1 MSSKIRSLRSKGLSK
16 SVEVSVHSLPSEP
29 VSATLD
35 ATRTGEFVVFRG
47 YEGNQLVV
55 NWPNP
60 ESGADMVRICRK
72 LYDWPQSSEDGV
84 LLFEESAPFSVF
96 EYSDRELQSYQVFYY
111 RMFIRRIDG
120 TWYTDNKLRGKEFP
134 VPTGYFRKALWDR
147 LPPFYHKADGE
158 N

>member
-1 MSSKIRSLRSKGLSK
+1 MSKKVRSLRSRPLSK
-16 SVEVSVHSLPSEP
+16 SIEVPINSLLSEQ

-35 ATRTGEFVVFRG
+35 ATRTGQFVVFRG

-60 ESGADMVRICRK
+60 ESGADMIRIRRK
-72 LYDWPQSSEDGV
+72 LYDWPQSAEDGV
-84 LLFEESAPFSVF
+84 LLYEEDAPFSVF
-96 EYSDRELQSYQVFYY
+96 EYSDRDVESYQVFYY

-120 TWYTDNKLRGKEFP
+120 TWYTDNSLRGKEFP
-134 VPTGYFRKALWDR
+134 VPTGYFENALWSR
-147 LPPFYHKADGE
+147 LPPFYHKVDGE